1 MSKITMD
8 FINQIFHDLIE
19 EWMLK
24 SIYPLGYKKI
34 TILRKHRYFLLETLK
49 DYLLD
54 KNDKQSVL
62 ECFELI
68 SNERIYSIKTIDD
81 FVFNTNLLKSIL
93 FPRIINS
100 HHDSETCRET
110 IKKSNEFIDEYM
122 HYVTNKFTKYYSD
135 TIEERTRKIEES
147 HHDRLSIL
155 GQISSSF
162 VHEFRNPLT
171 SIIGFVKLL
180 KDENNDLPYLEIV
193 SYELEQLNDRITQFL
208 TLSRK
213 EVATPKDS
221 NFSLSVLIEDVV
233 TFLYPSLVDN
243 NITIFKYLESDL
255 YVYGNRSELRQVILN
270 ILMNSVDALRMN
282 TKNRTI
288 NIDLNSLTDMEA
300 ILTISNNGP
309 IIDDDKLST
318 IFEPFYTTKDVGTGI
333 GLFVCKQ
340 ILDKHKGYIDC
351 FSTDIITKFTI
362 KLPLTKT
369 IDKNQ
374 VLTTK

>member
-1 MSKITMD
+1 MSKQNNE
-8 FINQIFHDLIE
+8 FIDQIFDGLLE

-24 SIYPLGYKKI
+24 SIYPLGYKKMD
-34 TILRKHRYFLLETLK
+34 ILKKHRS
-49 DYLLD
+49 YLLD
-54 KNDKQSVL
+54 TLKSFLLGMNDKQKIL
-62 ECFELI
+62 ECFEVI
-68 SNERIYSIKTIDD
+68 SNERVYTIKTIDD
-81 FVFNTNLLKSIL
+81 FVFNTNILKRLLY
-93 FPRIINS
+93 FRIIYLDTNIEVCKES
-100 HHDSETCRET
+100 VN
-110 IKKSNEFIDEYM
+110 KGNEFIDDYM
-122 HYVTNKFTKYYSD
+122 YYVTSKFTKYYSD
-135 TIEERTRKIEES
+135 TIEERTRQIEES

-221 NFSLSVLIEDVV
+221 HFSLSVLIEDVV

-255 YVYGNRSELRQVILN
+255 YIFGNRSELRQVILN

-282 TKNRTI
+282 GKDRTI
-288 NIDLNSLTDMEA
+288 NIDLNSLSEMDA
-300 ILTISNNGP
+300 VLTISNNGP

-340 ILDKHKGYIDC
+340 ILEKHKGKIDC
-351 FSTDIITKFTI
+351 YSNNKITKFTI
-362 KLPLTKT
+362 ELPLTKI
-369 IDKNQ
+369 IDENQ
-374 VLTTK
+374 ILKIK